1 MAAIMY
7 DNSLFR
13 PDVTGVSN
21 GSPNSQRRDRDT
33 TVDCF
38 RATVTSSTANVFQK
52 SANPQQFIALRV
64 ESVSASPAAVR

>member
-1 MAAIMY
+1 MS
-7 DNSLFR
+7 DNSLYR

-21 GSPNSQRRDRDT
+21 GSPNDHRDT

-52 SANPQQFIALRV
+52 SANPQQFIAQRV

>member
-1 MAAIMY
+1 MAANMS
-7 DNSLFR
+7 DNSLFFR

-21 GSPNSQRRDRDT
+21 GSPNDRDT

-52 SANPQQFIALRV
+52 SANPQQFIAQRV